1 MNKNREP
8 GGIPTG
14 GRWATES
21 KTESDV
27 DLAGTEASYVVDERD
42 YESAS
47 IGAFDALAEST
58 GSKEPVVFSEDTKV
72 IVADQVRAFI
82 EKNRELINASIDDP
96 DDTGY
101 MIGRDFFTARNT
113 HEQIDHGSFSWVVDP
128 EKIKALRQ
136 ASRGQGRLG
145 LQQDRYGDWE
155 FNEQDLLINEASDED
170 TTPERLAE
178 IGSLTY
184 NQMGYSY
191 WARVAVANNPNTPVT
206 TLRAISADEAEDDF
220 FAGLGRNP
228 NTPSDLLEDQTDH
241 SSYLVRD
248 LTLSHP
254 NATEAV
260 VAKIVDSSNRRVD
273 AAAREEIMAY
283 GPGRRFAE
291 DLFNREAALL
301 VKAERRLAILR
312 D

>member
-1 MNKNREP
+1 MSKNREP

-27 DLAGTEASYVVDERD
+27 DLTDTEARYVVDERD

-47 IGAFDALAEST
+47 IGAFDALTEST

-72 IVADQVRAFI
+72 IVADQTRAFI
-82 EKNRELINASIDDP
+82 EKNRELINASVDDP

-113 HEQIDHGSFSWVVDP
+113 HEQVDRLSFSWVVDP

-136 ASRGQGRLG
+136 ASREMGRLG

-155 FNEQDLLINEASDED
+155 FNEQDLLINEARDEA
-170 TTPERLAE
+170 TSPERLAE
-178 IGSLTY
+178 IGSRSY
-184 NQMGYSY
+184 DQMGYSY
-191 WARVAVANNPNTPVT
+191 WARVAVANNPSTPVA
-206 TLRAISADEAEDDF
+206 TLRTISADESEDDF

-228 NTPSDLLEDQTDH
+228 NTPSDLLEAQTGH
-241 SSYLVRD
+241 TSFLVRE
-248 LTLSHP
+248 LTVDHP
-254 NATEAV
+254 NADKSVLTKSVESSERQVEEAG
-260 VAKIVDSSNRRVD
+260 
-273 AAAREEIMAY
+273 REERLAY

-291 DLFNREAALL
+291 QRMDRETALL
-301 VKAERRLAILR
+301 IKAKRRLAELS